1 MQTTRF
7 ALNGWLVAALLVLA
21 GCAEPAEDT
30 MPLAK
35 TAAPADNTVI
45 GTVALPTDEARIDA
59 VYERFSQAYD
69 EWDTQAMV
77 DLYTD
82 DTLYLSGDGAIRRGR
97 AAIEQS
103 FSFLQRVKER
113 GETVSISFRFVDRAI
128 EGDLAYDV
136 GYYQTISTP
145 ADGEP
150 RTSVGKFVTVLKK
163 QTDGSWRFQV
173 DGYNSAPVEAFDKLD
188 NEF

>member
-1 MQTTRF
+1 MKQHVRF
-7 ALNGWLVAALLVLA
+7 LPILLLLLA
-21 GCAEPAEDT
+21 GCATQAETPASS
-30 MPLAK
+30 
-35 TAAPADNTVI
+35 TAD
-45 GTVALPTDEARIDA
+45 DEAAIDA

-77 DLYTD
+77 NLYTD
-82 DTLYLSGDGAIRRGR
+82 DALYLSGDGAIRRGR

-113 GETVSISFRFVDRAI
+113 GDTISISFRSVDRAI
-128 EGDLAYDV
+128 DGDLAYDV

-163 QTDGSWRFQV
+163 QADGSWRFQV

-188 NEF
+188 GE

>member
-1 MQTTRF
+1 MKQHVRF
-7 ALNGWLVAALLVLA
+7 LPILLLLLA

-30 MPLAK
+30 LPLAE
-35 TAAPADNTVI
+35 TTAPADNTVR
-45 GTVALPTDEARIDA
+45 GTVARPPDEARIDA

-82 DTLYLSGDGAIRRGR
+82 DALYLSGDGAIRRGR
-97 AAIEQS
+97 AAIEES
-103 FSFLQRVKER
+103 FSFLQRVKDR
-113 GETVSISFRFVDRAI
+113 GETVSISFRLIDRAI

-150 RTSVGKFVTVLKK
+150 RTSVGKFITVLKK

-173 DGYNSAPVEAFDKLD
+173 DGYNSAPVDAF
-188 NEF
+188 EQAPSE